1 MATEIPIYGVP
12 GLGDRF
18 TGDIAFLDGG
28 TMRSRL
34 VMVLAGALVVW
45 MSLPLFAHH
54 GSAMFD
60 TGKRVTLKG
69 TVKEWIY
76 VNPHCLLTLDV
87 KSEDGQMV
95 QWLAETQPPTSVFPA
110 GYRKDSFKP
119 GDEVTITVEPVKNG
133 RPIGRIIRSV
143 LANGKT
149 LGDPPAD
156 GARPAAGPAQQP

>member
-1 MATEIPIYGVP
+1 
-12 GLGDRF
+12 
-18 TGDIAFLDGG
+18 
-28 TMRSRL
+28 MRSRL

-87 KSEDGQMV
+87 KGEDGQMV

-149 LGDPPAD
+149 LGDPPAE

>member
-1 MATEIPIYGVP
+1 MRG
-12 GLGDRF
+12 RF
-18 TGDIAFLDGG
+18 AI
-28 TMRSRL
+28 
-34 VMVLAGALVVW
+34 VLAVGVVL
-45 MSLPLFAHH
+45 SAPLFAHH

-87 KSEDGQMV
+87 KGEDGQMV

-149 LGDPPAD
+149 LGDPPVE

>member
-1 MATEIPIYGVP
+1 M
-12 GLGDRF
+12 GDRF

-87 KSEDGQMV
+87 KGEDGQMV

-110 GYRKDSFKP
+110 GYRKDSFKA

-149 LGDPPAD
+149 LGDPPAE

>member
-1 MATEIPIYGVP
+1 MA
-12 GLGDRF
+12 
-18 TGDIAFLDGG
+18 
-28 TMRSRL
+28 
-34 VMVLAGALVVW
+34 LAGALVAL

-60 TGKRVTLKG
+60 TGKKVTLKG
-69 TVKEWIY
+69 TVKEWVY

-87 KSEDGQMV
+87 KGENGQVV
-95 QWLAETQPPTSVFPA
+95 QWIAETQPPTSVFPL

-133 RPIGRIIRSV
+133 RPIGRILGAV

-149 LGDPPAD
+149 IGSPPAE
-156 GARPAAGPAQQP
+156 GALPPAGPAQQP